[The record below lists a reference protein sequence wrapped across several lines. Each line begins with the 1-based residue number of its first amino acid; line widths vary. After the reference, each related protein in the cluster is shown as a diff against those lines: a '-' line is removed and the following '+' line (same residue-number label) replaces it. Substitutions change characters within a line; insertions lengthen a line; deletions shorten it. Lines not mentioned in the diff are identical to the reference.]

1 MYDSSGN
8 FALTT
13 TIILGLIGNGA
24 LAGFGVVA
32 YADYK
37 EDGKIF
43 NGSVGYKTY
52 IFGTLL
58 GGTIG
63 GIIGYFLAPLI
74 AVLLTSTCTIG
85 GGFAL
90 SGISGSVGWGIA
102 ISLSGEL
109 SLIGAI
115 SLTGILSGAIVMAAK
130 WKPGSWPGDDFEWRG
145 QLPIGGD
152 KGAWVNPNT
161 GDSLHPDLNH
171 PMPIGPH
178 WDWINKVLDIIKR
191 IFR

>member
-1 MYDSSGN
+1 M
-8 FALTT
+8 
-13 TIILGLIGNGA
+13 
-24 LAGFGVVA
+24 
-32 YADYK
+32 
-37 EDGKIF
+37 
-43 NGSVGYKTY
+43 
-52 IFGTLL
+52 
-58 GGTIG
+58 
-63 GIIGYFLAPLI
+63 
-74 AVLLTSTCTIG
+74 
-85 GGFAL
+85 
-90 SGISGSVGWGIA
+90 
-102 ISLSGEL
+102 

-115 SLTGILSGAIVMAAK
+115 SLTGILSSAIVMAAK

-152 KGAWVNPNT
+152 KGALVNPNT

>member
-13 TIILGLIGNGA
+13 TIILGLIGIGA
-24 LAGFGVVA
+24 LAGFSAVA

-37 EDGKIF
+37 DDGKIF

-74 AVLLTSTCTIG
+74 AVLLTSTCTIIDG
-85 GGFAL
+85 KFAL
-90 SGISGSVGWGIA
+90 SGVSGSVGGEIA

-130 WKPGSWPGDDFEWRG
+130 WKPGS
-145 QLPIGGD
+145 
-152 KGAWVNPNT
+152 
-161 GDSLHPDLNH
+161 
-171 PMPIGPH
+171 
-178 WDWINKVLDIIKR
+178 
-191 IFR
+191 